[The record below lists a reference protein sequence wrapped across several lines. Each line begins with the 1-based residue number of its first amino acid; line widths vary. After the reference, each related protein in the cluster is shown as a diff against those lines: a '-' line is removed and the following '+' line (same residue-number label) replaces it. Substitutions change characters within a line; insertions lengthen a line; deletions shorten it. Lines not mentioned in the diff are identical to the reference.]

1 MRHKFLTRLIGTK
14 PEEDKS
20 LEAVTHLIIVV
31 SSVTAAAS
39 VLEVLFYFIW
49 NRFVCILIFNIY
61 ITFVYKFITFSVI
74 LGSKS
79 SKGKG
84 TILQ

>member
-39 VLEVLFYFIW
+39 ILEVLFYFISTH
-49 NRFVCILIFNIY
+49 FF
-61 ITFVYKFITFSVI
+61 
-74 LGSKS
+74 
-79 SKGKG
+79 
-84 TILQ
+84 

>member
-39 VLEVLFYFIW
+39 VICVQVHNFQCHPWIKIIKGEGD
-49 NRFVCILIFNIY
+49 N
-61 ITFVYKFITFSVI
+61 TSVR
-74 LGSKS
+74 G
-79 SKGKG
+79 
-84 TILQ
+84 